1 MNHQKSKSQPITK
14 QMVWFAWLQVKEND
28 GSGGIDNQ
36 SIASYEAN
44 LANNL
49 YKLWNR
55 MTSGSY
61 FPSSIKRIYIPKEGG
76 KRPLG
81 LPTIEDK
88 IAQTVV
94 TNYLEPLLEKHF
106 HQDSYGFRPN
116 KSAHQALSTLR
127 ERCHKMDW
135 VVDIDIEKFFEEV
148 DHDLLMK
155 AVEKHTSQK
164 WVLMYIK
171 RWLKAPIQD
180 KEVTI
185 FPEKGLAQG
194 AVISPLLANLYLHYT
209 LDK

>member
-1 MNHQKSKSQPITK
+1 
-14 QMVWFAWLQVKEND
+14 MVWFAWLQVKEND

-36 SIASYEAN
+36 SIVSYEAN